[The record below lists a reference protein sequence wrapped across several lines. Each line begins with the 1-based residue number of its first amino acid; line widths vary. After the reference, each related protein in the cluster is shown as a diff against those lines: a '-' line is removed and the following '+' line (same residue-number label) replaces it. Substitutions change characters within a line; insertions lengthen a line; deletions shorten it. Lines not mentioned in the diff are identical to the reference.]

1 MHRILNYVNRKW
13 NQSIFW
19 FHDIATK
26 TNIKWLVTFSI
37 WAHDKMIWELPER
50 LQLIGGI
57 PVSEHK
63 LIRKLD
69 LANLQIEY
77 WIGYATELQN
87 SLMDMMPDV
96 EEETEEE
103 ELELLAN
110 VNR

>member
-13 NQSIFW
+13 NQTIFW

-37 WAHDKMIWELPER
+37 WAHDKMIWELSER
-50 LQLIGGI
+50 LQLIDGI
-57 PVSEHK
+57 PVTEHR
-63 LIRKLD
+63 LIREID
-69 LANLQIEY
+69 LSNHQIKY
-77 WIGYATELQN
+77 WMDYATELQN
-87 SLMDMMPDV
+87 SLMDMMPDAK
-96 EEETEEE
+96 EETEEE